1 MRNDLPPSTATTTS
15 AASMTQ
21 HRIRDLGP
29 SFPVTKTPELD
40 QGPGTPSGL
49 WQTVIVYWRYSKDS
63 DYKWT
68 LILNNRQ
75 NSLFTYSRRTIQASI
90 VFKIKERR
98 VNKNYHNRLQKQL
111 KNNIMKKNMQWKRM
125 KLVVLMWCETVSAIS
140 LATSMYFWID

>member
-1 MRNDLPPSTATTTS
+1 MRNDLTPSTATTTS

-21 HRIRDLGP
+21 HHIRELGLF
-29 SFPVTKTPELD
+29 FPVTKTPELD

-49 WQTVIVYWRYSKDS
+49 GQTVIVYSRDSKDS

-75 NSLFTYSRRTIQASI
+75 NSLFTYSRRTVQASI

-98 VNKNYHNRLQKQL
+98 VNKNNYHNRLQKH
-111 KNNIMKKNMQWKRM
+111 
-125 KLVVLMWCETVSAIS
+125 S
-140 LATSMYFWID
+140 